1 MKPSAI
7 YLITWAW
14 SLRRSDCGDN
24 TSPDLRT
31 HLNNTGNMCSVTAPT
46 LGPGMEDW
54 PNYCGLAP
62 DYSINTCSYRSMV
75 N

>member
-31 HLNNTGNMCSVTAPT
+31 HLNNTGNMCSVTAAEA
-46 LGPGMEDW
+46 LDGR
-54 PNYCGLAP
+54 LAKLLW
-62 DYSINTCSYRSMV
+62 SGSRLFN
-75 N
+75 